1 MHPCCSADSS
11 AACAKG
17 AATATSSRRRREAAA
32 RGSCSS
38 FAAASPPRQEA
49 GLRGLP
55 RALGRSPLVPPPRR
69 LSIDDGVPGLPPSSA
84 CRARWRRSR
93 GGGRSQ
99 TSGRT
104 TWLSPPPTPSRTVSI
119 KEFEAATR
127 QSASTNWSTRLHK
140 SFHHALLLSLPHFS
154 ITKENFLIFY
164 LRFCI
169 VFETILLNSDSLCF
183 V

>member
-11 AACAKG
+11 AAGATG

-99 TSGRT
+99 RSGRT
-104 TWLSPPPTPSRTVSI
+104 TWLSPPPIASRTVSR
-119 KEFEAATR
+119 KAFEAATR
-127 QSASTNWSTRLHK
+127 ESASTSWSTRLHK
-140 SFHHALLLSLPHFS
+140 SFHRALLYISPHFS
-154 ITKENFLIFY
+154 HHMRNFSDFLQACSC
-164 LRFCI
+164 LHDNSSEFCFS
-169 VFETILLNSDSLCF
+169 VF
-183 V
+183 